1 MVFLALVALGV
12 FVAAR
17 ASKGPY
23 AQLPP
28 PNPLIAPLPA
38 PSAPAQ
44 LPAPVTTNIAPA
56 LIAVQSPPPASPT
69 PLARI
74 FNCSCFGPSSGTHWM
89 GQVSSTGVFA
99 ARQTATGA
107 CLNYNALRQPAPPAL
122 NLPEAGSNQTEQGT
136 GAPLPPG
143 SNPVNQ
149 AGSVANQLP
158 GTLAVQNEARAT
170 DCAQCVCD

>member
-1 MVFLALVALGV
+1 MVFLGLVALGV
-12 FVAAR
+12 FAAAR

-28 PNPLIAPLPA
+28 SNPLVAPLPA

-56 LIAVQSPPPASPT
+56 LISVPSPPLASPT
-69 PLARI
+69 PLVTI
-74 FNCSCFGPSSGTHWM
+74 FNCSCFGPSSGTSWM

-122 NLPEAGSNQTEQGT
+122 NLPEAGANLTQQSV

-143 SNPVNQ
+143 FNPVNQ
-149 AGSVANQLP
+149 AGAAASQLP
-158 GTLAVQNEARAT
+158 GTLTVQNEARAT
-170 DCAQCVCD
+170 NCAQCVCD